1 MIGTVLRLSFLSLM
15 GWVLAWAAFLLLPSV
30 AETVTAHEAGSY
42 ASAYFLSE
50 GQAAMSSGPR
60 DLHLPLRLVGM
71 LLGDAAAFPKAAV
84 LVDRR
89 LRVAGGLVP
98 FFLAGM
104 GAFVLP
110 GLLLRERLRFG
121 TAYASPSVSFLAK
134 RLAEG
139 SFLVFFVWSF
149 SPLPLPYWVFYPAL
163 GGVTM
168 GTAVYVANL
177 PLRL

>member
-1 MIGTVLRLSFLSLM
+1 MIGTVLRLSFVSLM

-30 AETVTAHEAGSY
+30 AETVTAHETGSY
-42 ASAYFLSE
+42 ASAYSLPE
-50 GQAAMSSGPR
+50 DQPTGSSRPR
-60 DLHLPLRLVGM
+60 DLHLPLRLLGM
-71 LLGDAAAFPKAAV
+71 LLGDAVAFPRAAA

-89 LRVAGGLVP
+89 LRVAAGLLP
-98 FFLAGM
+98 SFLVGL
-104 GAFVLP
+104 GAFLLP

-139 SFLVFFVWSF
+139 GLLVFFVWSF

-163 GGVTM
+163 GGVSI
-168 GTAVYVANL
+168 GTAAYVANL

>member
-1 MIGTVLRLSFLSLM
+1 MIGTVLRLSFLSLI

-30 AETVTAHEAGSY
+30 AETVTAHETGSY
-42 ASAYFLSE
+42 ASAYSLPEAQS
-50 GQAAMSSGPR
+50 ATSCRPR
-60 DLHLPLRLVGM
+60 DLHLPLRLLGM
-71 LLGDAAAFPKAAV
+71 ILGDAVAFPRAAA

-149 SPLPLPYWVFYPAL
+149 SPFPLPYWVFYPAL
-163 GGVTM
+163 GGVAV
-168 GTAVYVANL
+168 GTAAYLANL